1 MVDLHTPITCQS
13 HFVSTYEVVRIGE
26 HSQRDTERERE
37 EKRLRKIQDLQ
48 QELDS
53 NGGHGKARRGRRFY
67 SGGGAVHRTEVW
79 SADETHQDV
88 VAGGS
93 SGESQISA
101 QIECPCSSS
110 NSNSSYAAD
119 TQLQQLHHQVCPAA
133 PQLEAARLNNGKES
147 PDMVR
152 TRNTHINS
160 SIDLHCNDLW
170 K

>member
-1 MVDLHTPITCQS
+1 M
-13 HFVSTYEVVRIGE
+13 
-26 HSQRDTERERE
+26 
-37 EKRLRKIQDLQ
+37 Q

-67 SGGGAVHRTEVW
+67 SGGGAVHRREVW
-79 SADETHQDV
+79 TADETHQDD

-93 SGESQISA
+93 SGESQIISA

-110 NSNSSYAAD
+110 SSSYAAD

-133 PQLEAARLNNGKES
+133 TQLEAARLSNGKES
-147 PDMVR
+147 PDMVC

-160 SIDLHCNDLW
+160 CIDLHCNNVW
-170 K
+170 KKTTDHA

>member
-1 MVDLHTPITCQS
+1 ME
-13 HFVSTYEVVRIGE
+13 ST
-26 HSQRDTERERE
+26 QREIEKRRE
-37 EKRLRKIQDLQ
+37 EKRSRKIQDVQ

-67 SGGGAVHRTEVW
+67 SGGGAVHRREVW
-79 SADETHQDV
+79 TADETHQDV

-93 SGESQISA
+93 SGESQIISA

-110 NSNSSYAAD
+110 SNSSYAAD

-133 PQLEAARLNNGKES
+133 TQLEAARLSNGKES
-147 PDMVR
+147 PDMVC

-160 SIDLHCNDLW
+160 CIDLHCNNVW
-170 K
+170 KKTTDHA